1 MKRNSFKKL
10 ASMVRRDTNE
20 SQNIIINEKFK
31 GFDSRCKDEID
42 ELKMIFYKFFVP
54 EGNKDQASLDRDQLE
69 KDMEEAL
76 NRQESTKI

>member
-54 EGNKDQASLDRDQLE
+54 EGNKD
-69 KDMEEAL
+69 
-76 NRQESTKI
+76 